1 MIVMALMARTLILL
15 QPNIK
20 MQRTK
25 AYVITC
31 LMYLPLAADLG
42 RWVEWKRTVLLHET
56 KVLRQP
62 VPIDRP

>member
-1 MIVMALMARTLILL
+1 MGLFFVFLC
-15 QPNIK
+15 QKDNNS
-20 MQRTK
+20 MQRT
-25 AYVITC
+25 
-31 LMYLPLAADLG
+31 PLRGAADAE